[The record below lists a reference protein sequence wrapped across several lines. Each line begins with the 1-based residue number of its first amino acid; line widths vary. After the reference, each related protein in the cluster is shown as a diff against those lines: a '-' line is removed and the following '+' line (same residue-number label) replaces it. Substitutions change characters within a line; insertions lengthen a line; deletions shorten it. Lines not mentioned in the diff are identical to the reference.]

1 MITLMMNAHRR
12 EPSSAT
18 SNNGSLPRNAPPSKP
33 GEGSGW
39 SPLYRPGPNTS
50 RREFPRE
57 LEGNAAAAH
66 SGKDKIEPR
75 R

>member
-1 MITLMMNAHRR
+1 MMNAYRQ
-12 EPSSAT
+12 EPPGAT
-18 SNNGSLPRNAPPSKP
+18 SNGSFPRNVPPSKP

-39 SPLYRPGPNTS
+39 SPLYRPDSSTN
-50 RREFPRE
+50 RREFPRG

-66 SGKDKIEPR
+66 SGMDMIEPR